1 MHDQVIGVL
10 VVLLV
15 VDQVADVVQ
24 QRRRLEDVAAA
35 RGQGVRVLQRIEDRR
50 GEGGD
55 LLAVPFVRVA
65 LAGEAAHHLHAV
77 GDRRA
82 RRGRRRVQVVDH
94 RQQHTVA
101 NAAVVHQHPLGAEPP
116 HQPGDR
122 GDTCDHD
129 VGTARVEPGNL
140 AARLERRLPQPVQE
154 AHHLGAADGIVTRVH
169 HLAVALELR
178 HLGQVR
184 ERAAAADHHLRG
196 ERGLAHLLV
205 DGIVDPAAQGLPV
218 LASERVRLAIP
229 LAQPHRPQRQRGDLL
244 DHAPRRENHLGA
256 ASPDVDD
263 GGQAVVQVVVAG
275 HAPERQPG
283 LLFGGHDL
291 DTHPAAPPSLAD
303 EVPPVRSLAHRAG
316 GDRAQLADAEALG
329 DGLHPPQR
337 LERLLH
343 RAVADAP
350 AGVEPAAQ
358 PRHLAVLV
366 EHPVGSVRL
375 HLGDDQ
381 PHRVGADVD
390 RRETR
395 RRRGDG
401 PSGSG
406 GRSACR
412 GGYARLGCRAC
423 HAAGSLWGER
433 NGAASRSRQCATGFK
448 DITVV

>member
-1 MHDQVIGVL
+1 MSCSS
-10 VVLLV
+10 
-15 VDQVADVVQ
+15 
-24 QRRRLEDVAAA
+24 AAA
-35 RGQGVRVLQRIEDRR
+35 WRMSRPLAGRAYASFSASKIDAARVATCSQCRSFEWHLRAKRR
-50 GEGGD
+50 TTSMRSATGARGGD
-55 LLAVPFVRVA
+55 
-65 LAGEAAHHLHAV
+65 AV
-77 GDRRA
+77 GYRSSIIDSSTPSRMPRSFTSTRWVPSRRINRAIAATPATMMSA
-82 RRGRRRVQVVDH
+82 RG
-94 RQQHTVA
+94 
-101 NAAVVHQHPLGAEPP
+101 
-116 HQPGDR
+116 
-122 GDTCDHD
+122 
-129 VGTARVEPGNL
+129 
-140 AARLERRLPQPVQE
+140 
-154 AHHLGAADGIVTRVH
+154 
-169 HLAVALELR
+169 
-178 HLGQVR
+178 
-184 ERAAAADHHLRG
+184 
-196 ERGLAHLLV
+196 GLS
-205 DGIVDPAAQGLPV
+205 PA
-218 LASERVRLAIP
+218 IW
-229 LAQPHRPQRQRGDLL
+229 RP
-244 DHAPRRENHLGA
+244 APRRENHLGA
-256 ASPDVDD
+256 ASPDADD

-303 EVPPVRSLAHRAG
+303 EVPSVRSLAHRAG

-395 RRRGDG
+395 RRRRDG

-406 GRSACR
+406 GRSAPCGR
-412 GGYARLGCRAC
+412 GGPPGPGALSPASGLWGGG
-423 HAAGSLWGER
+423 AGSPPPR
-433 NGAASRSRQCATGFK
+433 PPVSARSGAKTTESRQ
-448 DITVV
+448 